1 MSPGLVALGPGIFSV
16 RGVTTMRLMLVKEHN
31 RLKSPKGQTI
41 SAYGTLSLAIAQ
53 AVEATTAAPP
63 THHTMSV
70 PDFG

>member
-1 MSPGLVALGPGIFSV
+1 
-16 RGVTTMRLMLVKEHN
+16 MRLTLVTEHN
-31 RLKSPKGQTI
+31 QLKSSKGQTI

-63 THHTMSV
+63 TRHTMSV